1 LLRVLHLHSSFSA
14 GGKELRCARLI
25 NAFGPV
31 VSHSIVSAQPNAFGA
46 SKAIEASALVDYP
59 TDFPALAGRPG
70 LRRLREL
77 AGAMAAYDLV
87 LSYNWG
93 AMDGVMAH
101 RIFAKALRLPPLVHH
116 EDGFNQDEAQG
127 LKPSRNWYRR
137 LALGRASALVVPSE
151 RLEHIALHAW
161 RQPRGRVWRIA
172 NGIATSRYAQVP
184 RPDVLPGLTKQPGE
198 LWLGTIAGLRAV
210 KNLPRLVRAF
220 AKMPEPWR
228 LVILGEGPERAAIL
242 AEAVRQGVESRVHLP
257 GFVADPASV
266 IGLFDL
272 FALSSDSEQFPISV
286 VEALAAGLAQQDVF
300 VREVDDALR
309 EDQLKEALQRHGR
322 IAAVALGAA
331 LLALG
336 GFLWWREHQQAVAGE
351 AGEKFMVALD
361 QVEAA
366 RLGPAYGALEP
377 LAAKGPDGARTAA
390 KLMQAGIALEQGNRA
405 QAAKL
410 YAEIAAGDDV
420 PRPYRDL
427 ALIRQTAVEFD
438 RLSPATVVTRLKPL
452 AAPGNPWFGSAGE
465 LVGAAYLKQGRGDLA
480 GPLFAAIAKD
490 ADVPESLRGRARQL
504 AGMLGVDAIVDVDRA
519 LANSPVAPAGAAAP
533 Q

>member
-1 LLRVLHLHSSFSA
+1 MLRVLHLHSSFSA

-25 NAFGPV
+25 NAFGPA
-31 VSHSIVSAQPNAFGA
+31 VSHSIVSAEPNAFGA
-46 SKAIEASALVDYP
+46 SKAIEAAALVDYP
-59 TDFPALAGRPG
+59 ADFPALAGRPG

-101 RIFAKALRLPPLVHH
+101 RIFAKGLRLPPLVHH

-161 RQPRGRVWRIA
+161 RQPRGRVQRIA
-172 NGIATSRYAQVP
+172 NGIATARYAQVP

-228 LVILGEGPERAAIL
+228 LVILGEGPERAVIE
-242 AEAVRQGVESRVHLP
+242 AEALLQGVESRVDLP
-257 GFVADPASV
+257 GFVADPASA

-286 VEALAAGLAQQDVF
+286 VEAMAAGLA
-300 VREVDDALR
+300 
-309 EDQLKEALQRHGR
+309 
-322 IAAVALGAA
+322 IAAPEVGDVKAMLAPANAA
-331 LLALG
+331 LIGPAGDEAALAG
-336 GFLWWREHQQAVAGE
+336 
-351 AGEKFMVALD
+351 AL
-361 QVEAA
+361 A
-366 RLGPAYGALEP
+366 RLGGHAALRAE
-377 LAAKGPDGARTAA
+377 LGEA
-390 KLMQAGIALEQGNRA
+390 NR
-405 QAAKL
+405 
-410 YAEIAAGDDV
+410 
-420 PRPYRDL
+420 R
-427 ALIRQTAVEFD
+427 
-438 RLSPATVVTRLKPL
+438 
-452 AAPGNPWFGSAGE
+452 
-465 LVGAAYLKQGRGDLA
+465 
-480 GPLFAAIAKD
+480 
-490 ADVPESLRGRARQL
+490 
-504 AGMLGVDAIVDVDRA
+504 RA
-519 LANSPVAPAGAAAP
+519 LAEFDEQGMIDAYRQTYAAALGRCGFP
-533 Q
+533 